1 MNGVKLSVTVLAM
14 SAALA
19 GPALAQGLSVDT
31 QTRGKTKGTIGGP
44 ATSASG
50 NAGVDA
56 EVVAP
61 RTKAGVSGNGSAGA
75 KAGKKAN
82 GAAGASGNTK
92 ADTLD

>member
-1 MNGVKLSVTVLAM
+1 MNGVKLSAVVLAM

-19 GPALAQGLSVDT
+19 VPALAQGLSVDT
-31 QTRGKTKGTIGGP
+31 QTRGKAQGTTGGP

-50 NAGVDA
+50 NADVDA
-56 EVVAP
+56 KVVAP
-61 RTKAGVSGNGSAGA
+61 RTKPGATGNGSAGA